1 MDYPCASCDSV
12 IAQFAYLFA
21 WVSLY
26 LAFADGQARSSIG
39 GKKRMQCWSDG
50 MFFSTF
56 FVVADTCHSPKWFS
70 KRCLDSTTASIS
82 AWSNDPICLGALN
95 LGPWQL
101 GTLFGWPLRL
111 ANWIAAAVFV
121 LNVSENSIF
130 RRTEAWPLPSAK
142 MASLLHEH
150 DAAFFDSV
158 VDAWGV
164 ETKFKR
170 LVETIT
176 PACADPDVVKAIED
190 VILEAAYC
198 VWDLERSVELE
209 LIGSCRT
216 GTDILKRDG
225 QSDRDYSLDVPGMTR
240 EEWKIFCH
248 THLRGHYPDLSVGE
262 KAVRFDDARLHQSC
276 EITSANGNYSYQKV
290 TFPTLEGADDTSTRN
305 QNRVR
310 FYENYPGAKGT
321 VKVLKRLLPNMKG
334 NTIEALVCCRGKQIL
349 ENVPNPY
356 YATQD
361 RFGEKLFKQMILLFR
376 NSIVSFGDSNSPL
389 KLLEKDARKF
399 NYVAVMDQIKEARE
413 IAEHIY
419 REVSQHAEDREPLRR
434 GFALYRVLSKDPV
447 QLVCAVF
454 GAIGIAL
461 FFYQFVQERAASFP
475 IQSLLRGECPDE
487 SCFCSDCRDA
497 WYSCKPTPDL
507 NCKLPFISW
516 TLNRCRIT
524 FYLTVFFILMFLHT
538 GVSAVV
544 ALVDGRRK
552 HQFQHHPLLRICFGC
567 VVGSSAIALLYYVHF
582 LGLGNPYI
590 MYSKAL
596 NLQNALSSIMSAA
609 VCALVFR
616 MSPVNRFDREWV
628 ISALLMIFLAV
639 AVLQWHQILFARDGS
654 SYISSAR
661 SHVLQYHTYTAAFAC
676 TN

>member
-1 MDYPCASCDSV
+1 
-12 IAQFAYLFA
+12 
-21 WVSLY
+21 
-26 LAFADGQARSSIG
+26 
-39 GKKRMQCWSDG
+39 
-50 MFFSTF
+50 
-56 FVVADTCHSPKWFS
+56 
-70 KRCLDSTTASIS
+70 
-82 AWSNDPICLGALN
+82 
-95 LGPWQL
+95 
-101 GTLFGWPLRL
+101 
-111 ANWIAAAVFV
+111 
-121 LNVSENSIF
+121 
-130 RRTEAWPLPSAK
+130 

-164 ETKFKR
+164 ETQFKR

-176 PACADPDVVKAIED
+176 PACADPDVVKGIED
-190 VILEAAYC
+190 VIREAAGC

-225 QSDRDYSLDVPGMTR
+225 QSDRDYSLDVSGMTK

-276 EITSANGNYSYQKV
+276 EITSVNGNYSYEKV
-290 TFPTLEGADDTSTRN
+290 TFPTLEGADDTSIRN
-305 QNRVR
+305 QNRWK
-310 FYENYPGAKGT
+310 FHEDYPGAKGT

-334 NTIEALVCCRGKQIL
+334 NTIEALVCCKGKQIL
-349 ENVPNPY
+349 QNDTNH
-356 YATQD
+356 ATQD
-361 RFGEKLFKQMILLFR
+361 RFGEKLFQQMILLFR
-376 NSIVSFGDSNSPL
+376 NSLVSFGDSNSPL
-389 KLLEKDARKF
+389 KLLEMDARKF

-413 IAEHIY
+413 VAEHIY
-419 REVSQHAEDREPLRR
+419 SEVSQHAEECGPLRR

-447 QLVCAVF
+447 ELVCAVF

-461 FFYQFVQERAASFP
+461 FFYQFVQERAASIP
-475 IQSLLRGECPDE
+475 IQSLRRGECPDE
-487 SCFCSDCRDA
+487 SCFCSDCRDT
-497 WYSCKPTPDL
+497 WNSCKPTPDL
-507 NCKLPFISW
+507 NCKLPWISW

-524 FYLTVFFILMFLHT
+524 CCVTVFFILMFLHT

-582 LGLGNPYI
+582 LGLGDPYI
-590 MYSKAL
+590 MCSKAL

-616 MSPVNRFDREWV
+616 MIPVNRFDRELV

-639 AVLQWHQILFARDGS
+639 LCYNDINFCLQETDPRVSKITCSTVSPLYYSFCLH
-654 SYISSAR
+654 
-661 SHVLQYHTYTAAFAC
+661 
-676 TN
+676 